1 MKYRAV
7 RVAGPLIERVE
18 ALSDYIRKDA
28 ERDGIPCTS
37 LSRQVG
43 IALAIGCAELEKRKL
58 VHDKLSRDLATAA
71 AATSE

>member
-18 ALSDYIRKDA
+18 DLSDYIRKDA
-28 ERDGIPCTS
+28 ERD
-37 LSRQVG
+37 
-43 IALAIGCAELEKRKL
+43 
-58 VHDKLSRDLATAA
+58 LATAA